1 MYNVYSRPG
10 RSYFSGLMV
19 LFGGILVGMF
29 IGSMIS
35 MGIWV
40 MATDRGIFELQTQMT
55 NPAYRSVFQ
64 WIQVVSTFFVFFV
77 PAWFMAQYMSRKP
90 FAFLGYNTYFS
101 GRQYLLTVLVMLA
114 ALPVVGAMGDL
125 NKMIPLSGELAERF
139 REMERQYNDQVKVLA
154 DIRTPVDYVVSLL
167 LMALAP
173 AVFEEMLFRGG
184 MQQLLFRGTK
194 RMWVAI
200 LLTSIVFSAIHL
212 SFFGFLPRLFL
223 GIVLGLIFHW
233 SGSLWL
239 PILGHF
245 VNNAVAVTQLY
256 WYLRQGKSLEQA
268 MEESLP
274 IWWAVLG
281 IAALIGLLIR
291 FYGQSL
297 VDRKERVPAE
307 DQANEEQWMS

>member
-1 MYNVYSRPG
+1 
-10 RSYFSGLMV
+10 MV

-29 IGSMIS
+29 IGSVIS

-40 MATDRGIFELQTQMT
+40 MATDRSIFELQTQMT

-125 NKMIPLSGELAERF
+125 NKNIPLSGELTERF
-139 REMERQYNDQVKVLA
+139 MEMERQYNDQVKVLA

-212 SFFGFLPRLFL
+212 SFFGFLPRLLL
-223 GIVLGLIFHW
+223 GVVLGLLFHW

-239 PILGHF
+239 TILGHF
-245 VNNAVAVTQLY
+245 VNNAVPVTQY
-256 WYLRQGKSLEQA
+256 YSYLRQGNTLEEA
-268 MEESLP
+268 
-274 IWWAVLG
+274 
-281 IAALIGLLIR
+281 
-291 FYGQSL
+291 
-297 VDRKERVPAE
+297 
-307 DQANEEQWMS
+307 